1 MKKNIVVGQSGG
13 PSCAINASLA
23 GVVSA
28 GIKSAEIGKVYGS
41 FNGIEGIIKNNLV
54 DLSDTTEKELEL
66 LKITPAMALGSC
78 RFKMPTDFNSEVYS
92 KIVDTF
98 EKNDIGCFFYI
109 GGNDSMDTVLKLSQY
124 FEQKGIDIKVVGVPK
139 TIDNDLML
147 TDHTP
152 GFGSSARYLTVTVNE
167 LIRDISIY
175 DIPSVTIVEI
185 MGRNAGWLT
194 LAAGMPYFMGG
205 NKPDYIA
212 LPEQVFDENEFID
225 TISNKLKTDNNIIA
239 VVSEGLKDKNGE
251 YVGSDSKSGAVD
263 NFGHKYLSGVG
274 KYLELLVK
282 EKIGCKVRSI
292 EINLMQRCAGHLAS
306 QTDLDES
313 KIAGEKGVEFAV
325 AGQTGIMVAYNRVSD
340 APYKIEYQAVPVKD
354 VANFEKKVPTE
365 WLEFENEQAKAKI
378 VEYILPLMQGE
389 VKQQLDE
396 NSLPQYF
403 IIKK

>member
-1 MKKNIVVGQSGG
+1 MKKNILVGQSGG

-23 GVVSA
+23 GVISA
-28 GIKSAEIGKVYGS
+28 GIKSEKIDKIFGS

-54 DLSDTTEKELEL
+54 DLSNITSKELEL
-66 LKITPAMALGSC
+66 LKITPSMALGSC
-78 RFKMPTDFNSEVYS
+78 RFKMPADFESDLYS
-92 KIVDTF
+92 KILNTF
-98 EKNDIGCFFYI
+98 EKNNIGYFFYI

-152 GFGSSARYLTVTVNE
+152 GFGSSARYLTITVNE
-167 LIRDISIY
+167 LIRDISTY

-212 LPEQVFDENEFID
+212 LPEQVFDENEFIK
-225 TISNKLKTDNNIIA
+225 TISDKLKTDNKIIA
-239 VVSEGLKDKNGE
+239 VVSEGLKDKTGE
-251 YVGSDSKSGAVD
+251 YVGFTSKNTEVDS
-263 NFGHKYLSGVG
+263 FGHKHLSGVG
-274 KYLELLVK
+274 KYLECLLK

-292 EINLMQRCAGHLAS
+292 EISLMQRCAAHLAS
-306 QTDLDES
+306 QTDLAES
-313 KIAGEKGVEFAV
+313 MLAGEKGVEFATS
-325 AGQTGIMVAYNRVSD
+325 GQTGIMVVYNRVSD
-340 APYKIEYQAVPVKD
+340 TPYEIEYQAVPVKN
-354 VANFEKKVPTE
+354 VANFEKKVPTD
-365 WLEFENEQAKAKI
+365 WLDFDKDENKAKI
-378 VEYILPLMQGE
+378 VQYILPLIQGE
-389 VKQQLDE
+389 VKQQLNE
-396 NSLPQYF
+396 NSLPEYF